1 MFIVFLL
8 FASFFFFPFPRCAAV
23 VKVYRAGRGGRQ
35 PLEVLAGGVVTALA
49 WNWRFLCRVRFLTRV
64 LALRCV
70 GCFFSFYIQVPVDS
84 PCLVDAKDSGATVTC
99 GGGRGFPSALPTG
112 DPLTSLCPPT
122 PGTLPFKLCFP
133 SHLPVPLSGYS
144 KFQGVA
150 SEYRLQT
157 KSWRRRK

>member
-70 GCFFSFYIQVPVDS
+70 GCFFFFFLHSGSCGQSLLGRCKRQRSHCDLRWRQGFPLCPANGGPSDLTLSTDTRYSSLQTLLPEPSTSAIVWIFQVP
-84 PCLVDAKDSGATVTC
+84 
-99 GGGRGFPSALPTG
+99 
-112 DPLTSLCPPT
+112 
-122 PGTLPFKLCFP
+122 
-133 SHLPVPLSGYS
+133 
-144 KFQGVA
+144 GVGLGIQA
-150 SEYRLQT
+150 SN
-157 KSWRRRK
+157 